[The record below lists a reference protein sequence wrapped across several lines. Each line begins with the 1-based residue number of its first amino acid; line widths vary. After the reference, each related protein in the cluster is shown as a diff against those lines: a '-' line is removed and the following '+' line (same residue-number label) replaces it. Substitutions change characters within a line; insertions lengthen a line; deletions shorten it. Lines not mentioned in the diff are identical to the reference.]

1 MKIGFIGLGNMGLPM
16 AENLQKAGYEV
27 TGFDIKK
34 NINSVIKI
42 SNSFE
47 NFLIDND
54 VLFTMLPSG
63 KEVSAV
69 YNEIVAKSISSRIM
83 IDCSTIDIKSTHSI
97 AELAKKHRLQT
108 LDAPVSGGVIGAKD
122 GTLTFMVGGDP
133 VSYTHLRAHE
143 T

>member
-34 NINSVIKI
+34 NINTVIKI

-54 VLFTMLPSG
+54 VIFTMLPSG

-69 YNEIVAKSISSRIM
+69 YNEIVTKSISSRIM

-97 AELAKKHRLQT
+97 TELAKKHRLKT
-108 LDAPVSGGVIGAKD
+108 
-122 GTLTFMVGGDP
+122 
-133 VSYTHLRAHE
+133 
-143 T
+143 

>member
-27 TGFDIKK
+27 IGFDIK
-34 NINSVIKI
+34 NINTIIKI

-54 VLFTMLPSG
+54 VIFTMLPSG

-69 YNEIVAKSISSRIM
+69 YNEIVESISSRIM

-97 AELAKKHRLQT
+97 TTCK
-108 LDAPVSGGVIGAKD
+108 
-122 GTLTFMVGGDP
+122 
-133 VSYTHLRAHE
+133 
-143 T
+143 

>member
-1 MKIGFIGLGNMGLPM
+1 MGLPM

-34 NINSVIKI
+34 NINTVIKI

-63 KEVSAV
+63 K
-69 YNEIVAKSISSRIM
+69 
-83 IDCSTIDIKSTHSI
+83 
-97 AELAKKHRLQT
+97 
-108 LDAPVSGGVIGAKD
+108 
-122 GTLTFMVGGDP
+122 
-133 VSYTHLRAHE
+133 
-143 T
+143 

>member
-16 AENLQKAGYEV
+16 AENLHKAGYEV

-34 NINSVIKI
+34 NINTVIKI

-69 YNEIVAKSISSRIM
+69 YKEIVEKSISSI
-83 IDCSTIDIKSTHSI
+83 T
-97 AELAKKHRLQT
+97 Q
-108 LDAPVSGGVIGAKD
+108 
-122 GTLTFMVGGDP
+122 
-133 VSYTHLRAHE
+133 
-143 T
+143 